1 MTARVGRVR
10 AARRACLVCRVAW
23 RVAGLAWLLWLP
35 ARLDAAPWVPRSD
48 AEVVQRLPYRPDA
61 GERARRA
68 ALARDPAQLGLAVAS
83 ARQALERARLHG
95 DPRELGVAQ
104 ALLAPWWLRAD
115 APVQTVV
122 LRARVLQAQHD
133 FDAALALLRGV
144 LARADLA
151 SGERAQA
158 LLDAAALHQLRGEL
172 VPARALCEQLQP
184 LAREPA
190 AVCLAEL
197 ASLSG
202 QARMAARTLAQ
213 LGRGLDPGLALV
225 RAELAERLG
234 DETQALALY
243 RVSLMGEEAV
253 YTRAALADWLLARSR
268 AAEALALIE
277 SSPDA
282 QADALLLRRAIALK
296 LLGRSDV
303 ALTATL
309 AARLQSGE
317 RREPGR
323 HAREQA
329 RFALDV
335 VGDAREAL
343 RLAQVNWAQQRE
355 PADAVLLMR
364 AGLAA
369 GPLGAPVLTALA
381 GELRAKGWQDARLA
395 AFDRSLAP

>member
-1 MTARVGRVR
+1 MIRL
-10 AARRACLVCRVAW
+10 ACW
-23 RVAGLAWLLWLP
+23 LAWMLWLP
-35 ARLDAAPWVPRSD
+35 PSASAAPRVPRSD

-68 ALARDPAQLGLAVAS
+68 ALARDPAQLGLAAAS

-115 APVQTVV
+115 APAQAVL
-122 LRARVLQAQHD
+122 LRARVLQSQHD
-133 FDAALALLRGV
+133 FDAALTLLRGL

-151 SGERAQA
+151 PSERAQA

-172 VPARALCEQLQP
+172 SPARTLCEQLQP
-184 LAREPA
+184 LAAEPA

-202 QARMAARTLAQ
+202 QARSAARTLAQ

-225 RAELAERLG
+225 RAELSERLG
-234 DETQALALY
+234 DDAQALALY
-243 RVSLMGEEAV
+243 RASLVGEEAV

-268 AAEALALIE
+268 AAEALVLVE
-277 SSPDA
+277 RSPDA
-282 QADALLLRRAIALK
+282 QADALLLRRAIALRQ
-296 LLGRSDV
+296 LGRSDAV
-303 ALTATL
+303 LTATL
-309 AARLQSGE
+309 AARLAAGE

-343 RLAQVNWAQQRE
+343 RLAQVNWQHQRE

-364 AGLAA
+364 AAQAAGGAGVPVLAA
-369 GPLGAPVLTALA
+369 LA
-381 GELRAKGWQDARLA
+381 SELRAKGWQDARLA
-395 AFDRSLAP
+395 ALDRGLMP